1 MPLLR
6 EMNTNNLNKTRSR
19 AAVLLLPITSGDACD
34 MEVEIRTSIY
44 RGRPLLGSETYA
56 ASVVSS
62 PDSTGQAPAYV
73 HRPSSTEEPGVE
85 LGHSEG
91 VLGAKCLPKAGQ
103 CHLLFMM
110 IPTGC
115 FQGCADGLP

>member
-1 MPLLR
+1 
-6 EMNTNNLNKTRSR
+6 
-19 AAVLLLPITSGDACD
+19 
-34 MEVEIRTSIY
+34 MEVEIRTLI
-44 RGRPLLGSETYA
+44 REVRPLPGMDSHA

-73 HRPSSTEEPGVE
+73 RRPSSTEEPGVE

-103 CHLLFMM
+103 CHLLLIM
-110 IPTGC
+110 ISAGQ
-115 FQGCADGLP
+115 FRGCADGLP